1 LMSKSINFV
10 DMAGA
15 ELLVEEARRRRAGGG
30 QLYFYSLRKPVEELF
45 ERGGYI
51 AELGR
56 ENVFRGKREAI
67 GGVFTRLELSICA
80 TCRARI
86 FDECASVPGPEKAR

>member
-1 LMSKSINFV
+1 M
-10 DMAGA
+10 
-15 ELLVEEARRRRAGGG
+15 
-30 QLYFYSLRKPVEELF
+30 
-45 ERGGYI
+45 

-67 GGVFTRLELSICA
+67 GGVFTRLDLAICA

-86 FDECASVPGPEKAR
+86 FEECASVPGPREAR